1 MHPYGLPGRIA
12 GADRAAAGPAG
23 PGEDKIAES
32 SARTAGRPPL
42 AAYTELYR
50 SHHPG
55 LLRYAGILTGGDHW
69 RAEDLVAEAHLR
81 VWRRLAAGQRIEDP
95 RAYLTT
101 TVRHLAAAPVRERAA
116 PDVPGGESAD
126 PAAGVAETDR
136 MRRLL
141 ARLPERW
148 AHALWL
154 AEVEGLSPREI
165 GARLGVRRGA
175 AAVLVHRAR
184 EGLRLAYLRDYPG
197 SPCDPACAGHWE
209 TLAGHAR
216 GRAGRRAGQRVEHH
230 LPHCADCRRRLT
242 LLRRINLGL
251 AGLVGSA
258 MALLAA
264 LVAPPA
270 GAAGQRGGEPACEVG
285 YRITAQA
292 GGGFQALLTVRNTT
306 DRPVDDWT
314 LRWPLADGE
323 HLVAPRPGTGQAHEV
338 AGAVLLDEGPALLP
352 GASAEAG
359 FTGVA
364 AGPHS
369 VPGAI
374 TVNGRPCRVKVW

>member
-1 MHPYGLPGRIA
+1 M
-12 GADRAAAGPAG
+12 
-23 PGEDKIAES
+23 
-32 SARTAGRPPL
+32 RTAGRPPL

-55 LLRYAGILTGGDHW
+55 LLRYAGLLTGGDHW

-95 RAYLTT
+95 RAYLAT

-116 PDVPGGESAD
+116 PDVPGGESED

-154 AEVEGLSPREI
+154 AEVEGLPPGEI

-175 AAVLVHRAR
+175 ATVLVHRAR

-197 SPCDPACAGHWE
+197 SPCDPACALHWE

-216 GRAGRRAGQRVEHH
+216 GRAGRRAEQRVERH
-230 LPHCADCRRRLT
+230 LPRCADCRGRLA

-251 AGLVGSA
+251 AGLVGGA

-264 LVAPPA
+264 LLAPPA
-270 GAAGQRGGEPACEVG
+270 GAAGQRGGEPACAVE
-285 YRITAQA
+285 YRITTQA
-292 GGGFQALLTVRNTT
+292 GGRFVALLTVRNTS
-306 DRPVDDWT
+306 DGPVGGWT

-323 HLVAPRPGTGQAHEV
+323 HLVAPRPGTGRAHEV
-338 AGAVLLDEGPALLP
+338 AGAVLLEESAALLP
-352 GASAEAG
+352 GGSAQTG
-359 FTGVA
+359 FTGA
-364 AGPHS
+364 AARPRT
-369 VPGAI
+369 VPGTI